1 MPLILKVES
10 TQGKN
15 SVSAQLDELRHAGL
29 ERCPAFHREA
39 SPDCSVAQSLKC
51 SFRRD
56 CAFRQRLEKAPQ
68 RSQAD
73 PEPTVASPQGESRAH
88 RTGTRVS

>member
-29 ERCPAFHREA
+29 ERCPAFYRKA
-39 SPDCSVAQSLKC
+39 SPDCSVAQSSKC
-51 SFRRD
+51 SLRRD
-56 CAFRQRLEKAPQ
+56 CDFRQRPEKAPQ
-68 RSQAD
+68 RSHAD
-73 PEPTVASPQGESRAH
+73 PEPTVASPQDESRAH